1 MDLYNTTKNPK
12 RFSTPILLIVFN
24 RPDTTLEVLK
34 SIRKLKPSKLYISSD
49 GARLDK
55 EDEQKKVMLV
65 RELVTSNINWPCE
78 LNTLF
83 HDVNQ
88 GCKHGVS
95 SAIDW
100 FFSKEEM
107 GIILEDDCLPN
118 DDFFHFCEEML
129 IRYSYNNNIFSIS
142 GNNFQKEIN
151 SNYSYYYS
159 KYIHIWGWATWRRA
173 WLKNDLYIS
182 FWPEWKSSNSWH
194 SLFSDNIERVY
205 WENIFDLAYN
215 NKIDTWDYSW
225 IASVWYY
232 NGIAITPNK
241 NLVSNLGFNAD
252 ATHTKKNDNKFANL
266 PVSRIGK
273 LNFNDTFE
281 VDVKADNYTFN
292 KIFDGYKL
300 RWPFNYFYS
309 FKRLLYKTFL
319 KLF

>member
-1 MDLYNTTKNPK
+1 MDFDNNTKNPNK
-12 RFSTPILLIVFN
+12 FSTPILLIVFN

-34 SIRKLKPSKLYISSD
+34 SIRKIKPSKLYISSD

-65 RELVTSNINWPCE
+65 RELITSNINWPCE
-78 LNTLF
+78 IHTLF

-88 GCKHGVS
+88 GCKLGVS

-129 IRYSYNNNIFSIS
+129 LRYSDSFNIFSIS
-142 GNNFQKEIN
+142 GNNFQKEN
-151 SNYSYYYS
+151 NLNYSYYYS

-173 WLKNDLYIS
+173 WRKNDLDIS
-182 FWPEWKSSNSWH
+182 FWPEWKSSNSWY
-194 SLFSDNIERVY
+194 SLFSDKIERVY
-205 WENIFDLAYN
+205 WEGIFDLAYN

-225 IASVWYY
+225 IASVWYN

-266 PVSRIGK
+266 PVSKLGK
-273 LNFNDTFE
+273 LNFNDTYE
-281 VDVKADNYTFN
+281 VDIKADNYTFN
-292 KIFDGYKL
+292 NIFDGYKL
-300 RWPFNYFYS
+300 RWPLNYIYA
-309 FKRLLYKTFL
+309 FKRLLYKTF
-319 KLF
+319 K